1 MIISEDDF
9 NEWKE
14 NIVTIQLFKYLED
27 LCKRDVQYLAED
39 FMAGALHLADKE
51 SMALNEGKAIARA
64 EIVEITYEEIEEFY
78 NAKQEE
84 REPDQAEEA

>member
-9 NEWKE
+9 NEWKD

-27 LCKRDVQYLAED
+27 LCKRDIQYLAED

-64 EIVEITYEEIEEFY
+64 EIVEITYEEMETFY
-78 NAKQEE
+78 ERPEE